1 MKRKMLP
8 MNLQFFAEG
17 EQSAEQ
23 SNEAPMETPIE
34 TPGEESQ
41 KDEPPKEKKNEG
53 EPSTQELLVRIAKL
67 ERNLDKASSEAATYK
82 KKWKESLSEKEQADM
97 EKAEAQ
103 AAKDEEVAKIMREN
117 AIFKSERK
125 YLASGWTPEEAQK
138 MALAEADGD
147 EDERIKLT
155 ALVQARMVKEAVA
168 KEIASRPDVNIG
180 GGSSSTYTD
189 EQLKAM
195 SMTELS
201 KLRAENPTEYERWK
215 KL

>member
-23 SNEAPMETPIE
+23 PNEAPKETPNE
-34 TPGEESQ
+34 
-41 KDEPPKEKKNEG
+41 DAPKEEAPKEEKPNEG
-53 EPSTQELLVRIAKL
+53 EPSTQDLLVRIAKL

-103 AAKDEEVAKIMREN
+103 AAKDEEYAQIKREN